1 MKRAVVI
8 PDQHFPVHD
17 IKAIDIALQAIEYI
31 KPEIFINLGDVGEW
45 DSVSAWRFKGK
56 RLPNLEHQL
65 IDVDLEIEKVN
76 KGIDMFDKVLDKI
89 QCKERYILAG
99 NHDEWLDHFVNKHP

>member
-65 IDVDLEIEKVN
+65 IDVDKEIESVN
-76 KGIDMFDKVLDKI
+76 
-89 QCKERYILAG
+89 A
-99 NHDEWLDHFVNKHP
+99 